1 MKAVDVHSEH
11 QGGDGH
17 SHRSAYTLRAFILTL
32 MITAAVAAIA
42 FGEEVADWVFSHF
55 SGLLD

>member
-1 MKAVDVHSEH
+1 MKAVDVHFEH

-17 SHRSAYTLRAFILTL
+17 SHRSAYSLRVLILTL
-32 MITAAVAAIA
+32 MITAAVAVIA